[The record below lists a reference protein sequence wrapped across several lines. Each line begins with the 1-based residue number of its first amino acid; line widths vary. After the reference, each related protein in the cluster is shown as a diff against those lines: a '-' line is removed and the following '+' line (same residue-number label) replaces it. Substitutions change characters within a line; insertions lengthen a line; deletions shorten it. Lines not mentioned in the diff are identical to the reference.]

1 MDGEKSPVQE
11 NVYLQAKQEVSE
23 KTAEDIMMK
32 IIDLEEDN
40 IKLEGRKYNDNQIAK
55 EIKSIIWRNI

>member
-1 MDGEKSPVQE
+1 MDGEKSPAQE
-11 NVYLQAKQEVSE
+11 NVDLQAKQEVIE

-40 IKLEGRKYNDNQIAK
+40 IKLEGKKYNDNQIAK

>member
-11 NVYLQAKQEVSE
+11 NVDLQVKQKVSE